1 MATVLTRSKEDIM
14 EPQTIYSVLIVLVPV
29 AISRIVAIV
38 TSKQVVDL
46 KDQLSQANLLIARL
60 EQLLQDNKIP
70 LPLLSGKTP
79 DIPDESFQASF
90 CVNLSSTRLTRN

>member
-1 MATVLTRSKEDIM
+1 M

-29 AISRIVAIV
+29 AISGIVAIV

-46 KDQLSQANLLIARL
+46 KDQLSQANLRIARL

-79 DIPDESFQASF
+79 DIPDEAFQA
-90 CVNLSSTRLTRN
+90 